1 MNDKMKNTKA
11 DTQEITEEKK
21 SKRTYKK
28 ILFIVFIIFFG
39 LFSSF
44 GILTLSRARQFSN
57 IQIPTLLSA
66 TEQIE
71 LDELLQK
78 NYPQNYGLLKK
89 LPYLVSEP
97 KLNVY
102 AKSSILIDA
111 SNGFVL
117 YENNADE
124 IIPPA
129 SMTKLFAMFVIEEEV
144 SKGNIS
150 YEDYISLPP
159 ECWACNMPPHSSLMF
174 LGEGQKVT
182 LEELLLGLSICSGND
197 AAYALAYAVC
207 GNMENLVNRMNEVAE
222 SLGLVHTHFVESS
235 GYSELNT
242 TTAREM
248 AAFCAYY
255 IKKHPDSLHRFH
267 SVLSFT
273 YPKKQNLADGDVL
286 ASQDFSNGIPRHI
299 TMPVTQTNTN
309 PLLGKLDG
317 CDGLKTGYIDES
329 GYNLALTTVR
339 DGTRFL
345 SVTLKGPGKNSKEGQ
360 NGRVH
365 DGTALM
371 EWAHSS
377 FADYSLEM
385 TVHPYN
391 IKAFGSDQKMLKV
404 VPAYSDKFLT
414 IPFAVGSKRQDNLD
428 AVKVKLELP
437 DYTFGDVECGEVLG
451 KITIYIENYKL
462 QEIPLVADRK
472 LNKINALSTM
482 SDKLLSKAFK
492 MKLKRS

>member
-1 MNDKMKNTKA
+1 MSGK
-11 DTQEITEEKK
+11 IK
-21 SKRTYKK
+21 SKK
-28 ILFIVFIIFFG
+28 IIIG
-39 LFSSF
+39 IISF
-44 GILTLSRARQFSN
+44 VVLCAGSFCLLTGIRAKQFSD
-57 IQIPTLLSA
+57 IQIPSLLSA

-71 LDELLQK
+71 LDELLKKQ
-78 NYPQNYGLLKK
+78 YPQNYGLLKN

-97 KLNVY
+97 DLKVY
-102 AKSSILIDA
+102 AESSILIDV

-124 IIPPA
+124 VIPPA

-144 SKGNIS
+144 SNGSIS
-150 YEDYISLPP
+150 YEDYIPLPA

-197 AAYALAYAVC
+197 AAYALAYSVC
-207 GNMENLVNRMNEVAE
+207 GSMENLVSRMNEVAQ
-222 SLGLVHTHFVESS
+222 SLGLTHTHFVESS

-273 YPKKQNLADGDVL
+273 YPKKQNLADGDKP
-286 ASQDFSNGIPRHI
+286 AAQDFSNGIPRHI
-299 TMPVTQTNTN
+299 TMAITQTNTN

-317 CDGLKTGYIDES
+317 CDGLKTGFIDES

-339 DGTRFL
+339 NGTRFL
-345 SVTLKGPGKNSKEGQ
+345 SVTMKGPGKNAEQGQ
-360 NGRVH
+360 SGRVH
-365 DGTALM
+365 DGTLLM

-377 FADYSLEM
+377 FADYSMEM

-391 IKAFGSDQKMLKV
+391 IKAFGADQKMLKV
-404 VPAYSDKFLT
+404 IPAYSEKSLT
-414 IPFAVGSKRQDNLD
+414 VPFAVGSNRQDNLD
-428 AVKVKLELP
+428 AVKVKLDLP
-437 DYTFGDVECGEVLG
+437 DFTFGEVECGEVLG
-451 KITIYIENYKL
+451 KITFYIDNYKL

>member
-1 MNDKMKNTKA
+1 MSGKIKSKKIIIGIISFVVLCACSFCLLTVIRAKQFISIQVPNLLSA
-11 DTQEITEEKK
+11 EEQISLEEKIRN
-21 SKRTYKK
+21 SYPQN
-28 ILFIVFIIFFG
+28 
-39 LFSSF
+39 F
-44 GILTLSRARQFSN
+44 GILK
-57 IQIPTLLSA
+57 
-66 TEQIE
+66 E
-71 LDELLQK
+71 
-78 NYPQNYGLLKK
+78 
-89 LPYLVSEP
+89 LPYNLSTP
-97 KLNVY
+97 NLDVY
-102 AKSSILIDA
+102 AKSSILIDV

-129 SMTKLFAMFVIEEEV
+129 SMTKLFTMFVIEEEV
-144 SKGNIS
+144 SNGSIS
-150 YEDYISLPP
+150 YEDYITLPA

-197 AAYALAYAVC
+197 AAYALAYSVC
-207 GNMENLVNRMNEVAE
+207 GSMENLVSRMNEVAQ
-222 SLGLVHTHFVESS
+222 SLGLTHTHFVESS

-273 YPKKQNLADGDVL
+273 YPKKQNLADGDKP
-286 ASQDFSNGIPRHI
+286 AAQDFSNGIPRHI
-299 TMPVTQTNTN
+299 TMAITQTNTN

-317 CDGLKTGYIDES
+317 CDGLKTGFIDES

-339 DGTRFL
+339 NGTRFL
-345 SVTLKGPGKNSKEGQ
+345 SVTMKGPGKNAEQGQ
-360 NGRVH
+360 SGRVH
-365 DGTALM
+365 DGTLLM

-391 IKAFGSDQKMLKV
+391 IKAFGADQKMLKV
-404 VPAYSDKFLT
+404 VPAYSEKSLT
-414 IPFAVGSKRQDNLD
+414 VPFAVGSNRQDNLD
-428 AVKVKLELP
+428 AVKVKLDLP
-437 DYTFGDVECGEVLG
+437 DFTFGEVERGEVLG
-451 KITIYIENYKL
+451 KITFYIDNYKL